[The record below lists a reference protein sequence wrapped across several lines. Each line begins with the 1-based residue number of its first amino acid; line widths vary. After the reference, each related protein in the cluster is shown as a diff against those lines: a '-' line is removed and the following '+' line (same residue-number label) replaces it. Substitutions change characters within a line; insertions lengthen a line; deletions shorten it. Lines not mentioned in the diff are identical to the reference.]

1 MNFFQKAKRKLGA
14 TATDRLINAES
25 ELVLYEFVARRL
37 DSGVFD
43 SGVWAMALDKAE
55 GNDEKAKGIY
65 ISVSVK
71 RLKREISAG
80 VGITREYKI
89 FQQRYEEEIR
99 IQKQLES
106 EIIESNNTLIKLQ
119 ANYEEKQD
127 SRKFWFFIMWISA
140 LLMIP
145 TAGVSAIVAV
155 PSLFFWLNCKIKLSY
170 LETRQ
175 GKLKV
180 SLESTKEKLVEISH
194 SRL

>member
-43 SGVWAMALDKAE
+43 SGVWAMALDKSE

-106 EIIESNNTLIKLQ
+106 EIIESKNTLIKLK
-119 ANYEEKQD
+119 ANYEEEQG
-127 SRKFWFFIMWISA
+127 SRKFWFFTMWISA

-155 PSLFFWLNCKIKLSY
+155 PSLFLWLNCRSKLFY

-175 GKLKV
+175 EKLKV
-180 SLESTKEKLVEISH
+180 SLESTKEKLIEISH
-194 SRL
+194 SRI